1 MFASTVSKLF
11 KHLLTDAQCL
21 KQKVPAMAAKLQ
33 SQGRSDTDGTGNKV
47 TNHEAAFAA
56 VLEQHGFTWI
66 PKHKKDDHLA
76 SLPSQG
82 LYYIYQVNG
91 SQQAVDFQ
99 LMYVES
105 NKIQQYV
112 NIDCKYSSSAT
123 IMLNDGWFDK
133 DIVYLVTWNPTK
145 STTKNFVG
153 LVQHFTTEKDATL
166 YAEVR
171 KTIKQLNTSTEKGDC
186 FKPYFRLASQ
196 YSVKGW
202 DDSFIEKNHQEVLR
216 WLQSAS
222 VVSPPGASSS
232 AQQQEPPKRVVK
244 RLPRATASPA
254 DMPPLVQGLEAPHS
268 QSELLA
274 PSQSHTAESRLET
287 PEPV

>member
-1 MFASTVSKLF
+1 
-11 KHLLTDAQCL
+11 
-21 KQKVPAMAAKLQ
+21 MAAKLQ

-76 SLPSQG
+76 SLPSEG

-105 NKIQQYV
+105 HKIQQYV

-196 YSVKGW
+196 YSVKAW
-202 DDSFIEKNHQEVLR
+202 DDSFIEKNHQEVLH
-216 WLQSAS
+216 WLQNAS
-222 VVSPPGASSS
+222 VVSLPTVASLE
-232 AQQQEPPKRVVK
+232 QQEPSKPKPKRAMK
-244 RLPRATASPA
+244 RLKREAISPI
-254 DMPPLVQGLEAPHS
+254 DMPLIVPGLEALHS